1 MDNIPDVPDEQPDNW
16 YQVVSRMTVPQLIST
31 LREQGVT
38 GYSGKTKEELITM
51 LEESQSI
58 EPETI
63 TPFPDSYE
71 TEYPLIEETPLQEYA
86 PSPRR
91 LTYSLN
97 PIAPGVILRSS
108 DPRLSKAPT
117 RPTLREEVKDI
128 GIRRYSRETKPELE
142 KTLQEYHPLKFP
154 EHITPETIAKY
165 REDIIH
171 ILEEIGWSP
180 EELEDKALGE
190 LEDMLQYEQP
200 PLRLPISILPR
211 KSRISKPPRI
221 ARLTPAPSPFAPPT
235 DNEIEDLPQR
245 RLNILMELQNLGWT
259 LDQLRGKP
267 MSELEEMLQREQVIP
282 RPQHPT
288 VAERLVYPEL
298 APMEK
303 LTITELREL
312 AQEAGIEDYALM
324 SRSELLRL
332 LKEIASGMK

>member
-1 MDNIPDVPDEQPDNW
+1 
-16 YQVVSRMTVPQLIST
+16 MTVPQLIST

-58 EPETI
+58 EPETT

-108 DPRLSKAPT
+108 DPRLSKGPT

-142 KTLQEYHPLKFP
+142 KTIQEYHPLKFP
-154 EHITPETIAKY
+154 EHITPETIAEY
-165 REDIIH
+165 REEVIRV
-171 ILEEIGWSP
+171 LEELGWSP

-190 LEDMLQYEQP
+190 LEDILQYEQP
-200 PLRLPISILPR
+200 PLRLPTERPPR
-211 KSRISKPPRI
+211 ASRVSKPPRL

-235 DNEIEDLPQR
+235 DKEIEDLAQR

-267 MSELEEMLQREQVIP
+267 ILELEEMLQREHVIP

-288 VAERLVYPEL
+288 VAERFVYPEL

-312 AQEAGIEDYALM
+312 AQEAGIEDYSLM